1 MPQIS
6 TRPLRGLR
14 ALAEALAGF
23 GALACYTQPPA
34 VPPAPIVFRWP
45 EPAFDPVRQCRG
57 EYAQADLERYLQRA
71 RLALDLPSTVSV
83 DLDHRRGCVS
93 IAVQDVETGR
103 LVELVLRGVAVPRRA
118 VLLELSEPI
127 LPGQGRAGVGDS
139 VAVQASYEKLL

>member
-1 MPQIS
+1 MQMSYDRRSHMLQIS
-6 TRPLRGLR
+6 TRPLRGQHTLAA
-14 ALAEALAGF
+14 ALAVF

-34 VPPAPIVFRWP
+34 VPPAPIMFRWP
-45 EPAFDPVRQCRG
+45 EPAFEPARQCRG
-57 EYAQADLERYLQRA
+57 EYALADLERYVQRA

-83 DLDHRRGCVS
+83 DLDRSRGCVC

-127 LPGQGRAGVGDS
+127 VPRRG
-139 VAVQASYEKLL
+139 